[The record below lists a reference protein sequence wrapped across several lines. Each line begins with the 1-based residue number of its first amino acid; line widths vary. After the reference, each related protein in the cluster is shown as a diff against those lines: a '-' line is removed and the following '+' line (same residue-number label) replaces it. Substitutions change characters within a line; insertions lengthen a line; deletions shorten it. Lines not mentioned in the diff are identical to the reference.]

1 MQSVIFDSSFLM
13 AVAENP
19 TMWFQDI
26 IQSLGSF
33 EPVLPACVRDELEQ
47 LARGRG
53 KQGRKARV
61 ALELAANFVTTSCG
75 KAAVD
80 DEIVSAALTKGA
92 AIATTDS
99 DLALSA
105 KAAHLR
111 VVSLRSGRVAFG

>member
-1 MQSVIFDSSFLM
+1 LQRVIFDSSFLM

-19 TMWFQDI
+19 TTWFQDI

-33 EPVLPACVRDELEQ
+33 EPILPACVRDELSR
-47 LARGRG
+47 LAMGQG
-53 KQGRKARV
+53 KQAREARV
-61 ALELAANFVTTSCG
+61 ALELAAKFASVSCG
-75 KAAVD
+75 KADVD
-80 DEIVSAALTKGA
+80 DEIVSAALTRGA

-111 VVSLRSGRVAFG
+111 VVLLRSGRVALG

>member
-1 MQSVIFDSSFLM
+1 M

-19 TMWFQDI
+19 TTWFQDM

-33 EPVLPACVRDELEQ
+33 EPILLACVRDELSRLGMGQ
-47 LARGRG
+47 G
-53 KQGRKARV
+53 KQAREARV
-61 ALELAANFVTTSCG
+61 ALELAANFANISCG
-75 KAAVD
+75 KATVD

-99 DLALSA
+99 DLAHSA

-111 VVSLRSGRVAFG
+111 VVLLRSGRVALE

>member
-1 MQSVIFDSSFLM
+1 M

-19 TMWFQDI
+19 TTWSQDI

-33 EPVLPACVRDELEQ
+33 EPILPTCVRDELSR
-47 LARGRG
+47 LAMG
-53 KQGRKARV
+53 KGKRGRKARV
-61 ALELAANFVTTSCG
+61 ALELAAKFAVTPCG

-105 KAAHLR
+105 KGAHLR
-111 VVSLRSGRVAFG
+111 VVLLRSGRVAFG

>member
-1 MQSVIFDSSFLM
+1 M

-19 TMWFQDI
+19 TTWFQDI

-33 EPVLPACVRDELEQ
+33 EPILPACVRDELSR
-47 LARGRG
+47 LAAGRG
-53 KQGRKARV
+53 KQARKARV
-61 ALELAANFVTTSCG
+61 ALELASNFAITLCG
-75 KAAVD
+75 RAAVD

-111 VVSLRSGRVAFG
+111 VVFLRSGRVAFA

>member
-1 MQSVIFDSSFLM
+1 M

-19 TMWFQDI
+19 TTWFQDI
-26 IQSLGSF
+26 VEGLGSF
-33 EPVLPACVRDELEQ
+33 EPILPACVRAELSR
-47 LARGRG
+47 LASGRG
-53 KQGRKARV
+53 TQARKARV
-61 ALELAANFVTTSCG
+61 ALELAANFATILCG

-92 AIATTDS
+92 AVATTDS

-111 VVSLRSGRVAFG
+111 VVSLRSGRVGFG

>member
-1 MQSVIFDSSFLM
+1 LQRVIFDSSFLM

-19 TMWFQDI
+19 TTWFQDI
-26 IQSLGSF
+26 IQSLGGF
-33 EPVLPACVRDELEQ
+33 EPILPVCVRDELSR
-47 LARGRG
+47 LALGRG
-53 KQGRKARV
+53 NQARKARV
-61 ALELAANFVTTSCG
+61 ALELAANFVITSCG
-75 KAAVD
+75 NAAVD

-111 VVSLRSGRVAFG
+111 VVLLRSGRVALG

>member
-1 MQSVIFDSSFLM
+1 M